1 MRFGN
6 FDCPNLTP
14 APRLVIYPLA
24 ISAVRQQGS
33 AKITSSS
40 PKVIPLQ
47 PSRTSACG
55 PVLTAQRTRLST
67 RPTEIPQFYMLPLV
81 KPGFWSCEAPSTVD
95 VLGNVVGGVTFW
107 CCCCTGCVS
116 CVALCT
122 RLDTPRAV
130 AATQRTI
137 RSSLGP
143 PVSALMELWRGSC
156 ALRIEHNRIQIPARP
171 YLRLDL

>member
-24 ISAVRQQGS
+24 ISGS
-33 AKITSSS
+33 SATRFSKNHLEFAQSH
-40 PKVIPLQ
+40 P

-156 ALRIEHNRIQIPARP
+156 ALRIER
-171 YLRLDL
+171 